1 MPVSNHSLTNSPEQT
16 HEAMQAASH
25 HPVSGAPDTPDTPP
39 LAAGGGLEVPGREL
53 HAAPIPM
60 IGIDH
65 VKHEPIPGERDGD
78 TLTHR
83 QPGAMSAPFN
93 GHAHSSATWPLDEPR
108 RRELVRE
115 GGGLDA
121 EQREKQ
127 TDRREKKQDKQHDIT
142 QGDR

>member
-1 MPVSNHSLTNSPEQT
+1 MHECVWPFPEVFVSNQSLTNAPELT
-16 HEAMQAASH
+16 HDAMQAASH
-25 HPVSGAPDTPDTPP
+25 RPVSGSPDSLPI
-39 LAAGGGLEVPGREL
+39 AAGGGLEVPGREM

-65 VKHEPIPGERDGD
+65 ATHEPIPGERDPE

-83 QPGAMSAPFN
+83 QPGSMSAPFN
-93 GHAHSSATWPLDEPR
+93 GQENPGASWPLDEQR

-121 EQREKQ
+121 ERHEK
-127 TDRREKKQDKQHDIT
+127 RQDKK